1 MMMVMVT
8 LVIWSMIMHMV
19 VTEMVTMVKVS
30 LALPPLRIERK
41 GLETLQ
47 YPSLFWVANI
57 PPTIHP
63 ATTMLRRLVNVKKI
77 KAAAQQSAAD
87 LGYSLL
93 KPLQEEVV
101 DQFITDHDVFTVLS
115 TGFGKSLC

>member
-1 MMMVMVT
+1 MVT
-8 LVIWSMIMHMV
+8 LVIWSMVMHMV

-101 DQFITDHDVFTVLS
+101 DQFITDHNVFTVLS
-115 TGFGKSLC
+115 MDFGKSLC